1 MAKHI
6 KTGQLGEQLG
16 ATYLIEKGYRILE
29 VNWRHSRWEVDVIAA
44 KENVLHFIEIKT
56 RRNKHFG
63 LPEERVGNKKI
74 MNLINAAE
82 EYLYQNPQWQ
92 RIQFDILAI
101 TIFNNKPPDYFLIE
115 DVYV

>member
-16 ATYLIEKGYRILE
+16 GTYLKEKGYLVLA
-29 VNWRHSRWEVDVIAA
+29 VNWRHSRWEVDVIAS

-56 RRNKHFG
+56 RRSQKFG
-63 LPEERVGNKKI
+63 LPEEKVGNKKI

-82 EYLYQNPQWQ
+82 EYLYQNPQWN

-101 TIFNNKPPDYFLIE
+101 TMLNNKTPDYFLIE